1 MKKSERKS
9 ISKDVMKENSNLTK
23 ENIAKTEQTSGKTT
37 SMISQNDSDVDW
49 EYEDDEFDQK
59 PSNLMYFS
67 AFIALLGAI
76 GFGLGIGWSSPALQ
90 SLAEPGSSIRLIEPR
105 DREMITWIGSS
116 MTLGALFGALLSGF
130 IVQKIGRRWALI
142 LYSIPFTLGWGLII
156 SATVATMILIGRII
170 LGLAIGALSG
180 TVPAYLIDISTI
192 NIRGRFGALFQ
203 LFITIGILLGY
214 TFGTLLEWRT
224 LSSISAIPTI
234 VLGVV
239 MFFLPEGPNWLVA
252 NRRIDEAKATLIK
265 LRSKNSN
272 IETEFNEMLNE
283 AQIAD
288 KKFNFA
294 LYAQP
299 NHRYTLILSV
309 LLNVFQQ
316 FCGIN
321 AVMFYSASILAESGS
336 SISGNLGTILIGAA
350 QVIATAIG
358 ASLVDKLGR
367 KFLLV
372 ISGALHVFSMGV
384 FSMYYT
390 LVSTDNQQEA
400 TGWIPVASMII
411 FIIGFSIGW
420 GPVVWLMVA
429 EITPSDSKS
438 ATVAIATCVNWLG
451 AFLVT
456 KTFKNMAEFFTK
468 KGIFMIFSGIS
479 LLSIIFTI
487 YLLPETKNRSVA
499 EINAYFRGQNR
510 LTKQYSTKKNSKT
523 TETSK
528 TAESKFSSDKQ
539 NRQEI
544 KIEKGKN

>member
-1 MKKSERKS
+1 MKKSDDGKS
-9 ISKDVMKENSNLTK
+9 IAKNVLKENFNLAK
-23 ENIAKTEQTSGKTT
+23 ENIAKTETSAKSNLLT
-37 SMISQNDSDVDW
+37 SKNDTDSEW
-49 EYEDDEFDQK
+49 EYESEEFDQK

-90 SLAEPGSSIRLIEPR
+90 SLAEPDSSIHLVEPR

-116 MTLGALFGALLSGF
+116 MTLGALVGALLSGF
-130 IVQKIGRRWALI
+130 IVEKIGRRWALI
-142 LYSIPFTLGWGLII
+142 FYSIPFTLGWGLII
-156 SATVATMILIGRII
+156 GATVATMILIGRII

-203 LFITIGILLGY
+203 LFITIGILMGY
-214 TFGTLLEWRT
+214 TFGTLVEWRT

-234 VLGVV
+234 LLGIV
-239 MFFLPEGPNWLVA
+239 MYFLPEGPNWLVT
-252 NRRIDEAKATLIK
+252 NQRINEAKAALIK

-272 IETEFNEMLNE
+272 IESEFKEMLNE
-283 AQIAD
+283 ARIAD

-299 NHRYTLILSV
+299 NHRYTLFLSV

-336 SISGNLGTILIGAA
+336 TISGNMGTILIGAA

-358 ASLVDKLGR
+358 ASLVDRLGR

-390 LVSTDNQQEA
+390 LVGTDNQQEA

-451 AFLVT
+451 AFVVT

-468 KGIFMIFSGIS
+468 KGIFLIFSGLS
-479 LLSIIFTI
+479 LLSILFTV

-499 EINAYFRGQNR
+499 EINAYFRGENKFVQ
-510 LTKQYSTKKNSKT
+510 KYSIKKSSKTSETVKTELKNSSGNSKT
-523 TETSK
+523 NPK
-528 TAESKFSSDKQ
+528 
-539 NRQEI
+539 
-544 KIEKGKN
+544 